1 MPFHF
6 RPRIYVRISPQ
17 RLSVRNVKSGT
28 EISEVPEMA
37 ISEGPRKKILGVGAE
52 ARAAGLG
59 APSIIVNPFAHP
71 RSLVSDFTCAEQLLK
86 AFVRRLQKRS
96 LFAFPPVVVMH
107 PLGEPDGGFTQV
119 EIRAFRE
126 MAVGAGASKVFIRF
140 GRELTDQDLQ
150 GL

>member
-1 MPFHF
+1 
-6 RPRIYVRISPQ
+6 
-17 RLSVRNVKSGT
+17 
-28 EISEVPEMA
+28 MA